1 MYTYS
6 THIKQRM
13 LERNFS
19 EDEISDILAKHVTV
33 IILDSDRDQTVSVY
47 LAKVKSRYISLFV
60 NKITKKLITIRNM
73 RKAEKKYFEEVVYD
87 KNKIR

>member
-1 MYTYS
+1 
-6 THIKQRM
+6 M